1 MTIPVT
7 LLTGYL
13 GAGKT
18 TLLNHLLRAPGAGR
32 VAVIVNE
39 FGDVG
44 LDHDLVEEATEDM
57 ILLESG
63 CVCCSVRGDLVK
75 GLLDLHD
82 RRRKGKV
89 AFDRVV
95 IETTGLAD
103 PGPVVQTLSV
113 DRDVEAAFHLDGVV
127 TVADCA
133 SGPKTLD
140 REFEAVSQIAMAD
153 RIVLT
158 KADLVLP
165 ADRAAFERRLRKINP
180 GARQVL
186 ADHGKVDVA
195 ELFDIGALK
204 GSKSVQDTIDWV
216 NAPAHAAPAVALT
229 MPKPEAQ
236 SYGLFGF
243 GAPKVS
249 LPKGPGHHDARISS
263 VSITL
268 DRPIPPE
275 VFDFWLDGLI
285 ARRGQDILRM
295 KGVVFLEGLD
305 KPFAVHGVQHVF
317 HPPARLDHW
326 PRGDTTSRI
335 VVIGRDLRREELLGS
350 LEVLKLRP

>member
-113 DRDVEAAFHLDGVV
+113 DRDVEAAYHLDGVV

-165 ADRAAFERRLRKINP
+165 ADRAANANP
-180 GARQVL
+180 RARF
-186 ADHGKVDVA
+186 HR
-195 ELFDIGALK
+195 FDG
-204 GSKSVQDTIDWV
+204 GG
-216 NAPAHAAPAVALT
+216 P
-229 MPKPEAQ
+229 
-236 SYGLFGF
+236 
-243 GAPKVS
+243 
-249 LPKGPGHHDARISS
+249 LPCSHR
-263 VSITL
+263 
-268 DRPIPPE
+268 
-275 VFDFWLDGLI
+275 
-285 ARRGQDILRM
+285 
-295 KGVVFLEGLD
+295 
-305 KPFAVHGVQHVF
+305 VHTRSG
-317 HPPARLDHW
+317 
-326 PRGDTTSRI
+326 
-335 VVIGRDLRREELLGS
+335 
-350 LEVLKLRP
+350 

>member
-1 MTIPVT
+1 MTLPVT

-75 GLLDLHD
+75 GLLDLVE

-103 PGPVVQTLSV
+103 PGPIVQTLSL
-113 DRDVEAAFHLDGVV
+113 DRAVEAAYHLDGVV

-133 SGPKTLD
+133 AGPRTLD
-140 REFEAVSQIAMAD
+140 HEFEAVSQVAMAD

-158 KADLVLP
+158 KTDLVLP
-165 ADRAAFERRLRKINP
+165 ADRALFEKRLRKINP
-180 GARQVL
+180 GARQVV
-186 ADHGKVDVA
+186 ADHGKVDVT
-195 ELFDIGALK
+195 ELFGIGALK
-204 GSKSVQDTIDWV
+204 AERSVDETLQWV
-216 NAPAHAAPAVALT
+216 NAPAYAAPVVAMAT
-229 MPKPEAQ
+229 AQPQ

-249 LPKGPGHHDARISS
+249 LPKGPGHHDGRISS

-285 ARRGQDILRM
+285 SRRGQDILRM

-305 KPFAVHGVQHVF
+305 KPFAIHGVQHVF

-326 PRGDTTSRI
+326 PGRDTTSRI
-335 VVIGRDLRREELLGS
+335 VVIGRDLPREELLGS